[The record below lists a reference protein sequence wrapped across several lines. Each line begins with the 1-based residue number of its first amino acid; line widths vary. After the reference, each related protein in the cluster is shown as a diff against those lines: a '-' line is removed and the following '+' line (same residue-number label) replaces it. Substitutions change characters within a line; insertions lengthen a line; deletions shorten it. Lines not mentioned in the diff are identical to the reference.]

1 MSFQQLVHPVRIEEA
16 EVAIRTQLNLKAL
29 EHVGVENVE
38 QLFLDML

>member
-1 MSFQQLVHPVRIEEA
+1 MSFQQVVHPVRIEEA

-29 EHVGVENVE
+29 EHVGVENIE